1 MKHGEN
7 MSEEKPEVEKS
18 TIKGEEEEPTIFD
31 GSLRFGQPIRMG
43 ENEEVLFWY
52 LDHQFSEW
60 VVSV

>member
-7 MSEEKPEVEKS
+7 MSGEKHHLRGRRR
-18 TIKGEEEEPTIFD
+18 TNLID
-31 GSLRFGQPIRMG
+31 GSLRFGQPVRMG
-43 ENEEVLFWY
+43 EDEEVPFWY

>member
-7 MSEEKPEVEKS
+7 MSGEKHHLRGRRR
-18 TIKGEEEEPTIFD
+18 TNLID
-31 GSLRFGQPIRMG
+31 GSLRFDQPVRMG
-43 ENEEVLFWY
+43 EDEEVPFWY